1 MQREP
6 FNSSTI
12 LTAGYDPASR
22 TLEIEFRNHRLYR
35 YLDVPAPVWQGLQTA
50 PSPGAY
56 FTASIRNDYE
66 CWRQVNLAG
75 VKHRSANK

>member
-12 LTAGYDPASR
+12 LTAGYDPANE

-35 YLDVPAPVWQGLQTA
+35 YLDVAPPGWPGVGAAPTA
-50 PSPGAY
+50 GADL
-56 FTASIRNDYE
+56 T
-66 CWRQVNLAG
+66 
-75 VKHRSANK
+75 ANKRNQ

>member
-12 LTAGYDPASR
+12 LTAGYDPASE

-35 YLDVPAPVWQGLQTA
+35 YLDVPTEVWQGLRAAQSA
-50 PSPGAY
+50 GAY
-56 FTASIRNDYE
+56 FTANIRNDYE

-75 VKHRSANK
+75 IKHRNATK

>member
-12 LTAGYDPASR
+12 LTAGYDPANE

-35 YLDVPAPVWQGLQTA
+35 YLDVPPAVWQGWRAAQSA
-50 PSPGAY
+50 GAY
-56 FTASIRNDYE
+56 FTANIRNDYE

-75 VKHRSANK
+75 IKHRNATK